1 MIGFAV
7 AVGGYATAF
16 LLWRFWFFVRDPERT
31 PPPGD
36 DVLAPADGRIVYA
49 CPVRAGEVPVAVKG
63 RRSIPLEELTALPG
77 FATDGTLV
85 GIFMTPLNVHV
96 NRAPI
101 GGVVRRRVHRPAPRN
116 RSLVRVWTN
125 LMVGR
130 RPYAEDCRHLVENE
144 RNTLVIEGDRRR
156 VAVTQIADVWVSR
169 IVCRLA
175 EGERVERGARYGSIL
190 LGSQVDVFIPAG
202 PSIRVVCR
210 EGERVRAGESVLARV
225 EPGA

>member
-1 MIGFAV
+1 MMWLAV
-7 AVGGYATAF
+7 AAVLYATVF
-16 LLWRFWFFVRDPERT
+16 LAWRFWFFVRDPERT

-36 DVLAPADGRIVYA
+36 DILAPADGYVVYA

-63 RRSIPLEELTALPG
+63 RTSIPLDELTAVPG
-77 FATDGTLV
+77 LATDGTLV
-85 GIFMTPLNVHV
+85 GIFMTPLDVHV

-101 GGVVRRRVHRPAPRN
+101 GGVVRRRVHRPAQHN

-144 RNTLVIEGDRRR
+144 RNTLVIEGERLT

-169 IVCRLA
+169 IVCRAA
-175 EGERVERGARYGSIL
+175 EGDRVERGARYGMIR

-202 PSIRVVCR
+202 PSIRLVCR
-210 EGERVRAGESVLARV
+210 EGESVRAGESILARV
-225 EPGA
+225 EPGR